1 MKEKIIEHRIYYYD
15 TDKMNVVYHGN
26 YLKWLEI
33 ARTEFFRDTL
43 PYSEL
48 EETGIMLPVK
58 TLNIEY
64 INSVKYDELIKIK
77 IKLLELS
84 KIKIKFLYEIYDEN
98 LENLKARAETTN
110 VFTDLNGSLKRIDDE
125 ILMKL
130 KGERSWVDILI
141 Q

>member
-64 INSVKYDELIKIK
+64 INSGKYDELIKIT

-130 KGERSWVDILI
+130 KGERS
-141 Q
+141 

>member
-98 LENLKARAETTN
+98 LENLKAKAETTN
-110 VFTDLNGSLKRIDDE
+110 VFTDLNGSLKRIDDA

-130 KGERSWVDILI
+130 KGERS
-141 Q
+141 

>member
-84 KIKIKFLYEIYDEN
+84 KIKIRFSYEIYDEN
-98 LENLKARAETTN
+98 LKNLKAKAETVN

-130 KGERSWVDILI
+130 KGERS
-141 Q
+141 

>member
-130 KGERSWVDILI
+130 KGERS
-141 Q
+141 

>member
-1 MKEKIIEHRIYYYD
+1 MREKIIEHRIYYYD

-98 LENLKARAETTN
+98 LENLKAKAETTN
-110 VFTDLNGSLKRIDDE
+110 VFTDLNGSLKRIDDA

-130 KGERSWVDILI
+130 KGERS
-141 Q
+141 

>member
-1 MKEKIIEHRIYYYD
+1 MREKIVEHRIYYYD

-33 ARTEFFRDTL
+33 GRTEFFRDIL

-48 EETGIMLPVK
+48 EEIGIMLPVK

-64 INSVKYDELIKIK
+64 VNSVKYDELIKIK

-84 KIKIKFLYEIYDEN
+84 KIKIRFSYEIYDES
-98 LENLKARAETTN
+98 LKILKAKAETVN
-110 VFTDLNGSLKRIDDE
+110 VFTDSNGNLKRIDDE
-125 ILMKL
+125 LLIKL
-130 KGERSWVDILI
+130 KGE
-141 Q
+141 

>member
-26 YLKWLEI
+26 YLKWLDI

-130 KGERSWVDILI
+130 KGERS
-141 Q
+141 

>member
-1 MKEKIIEHRIYYYD
+1 MREKIIEHRIYYYD

-98 LENLKARAETTN
+98 LENLKAKAETTN

-130 KGERSWVDILI
+130 KGERS
-141 Q
+141 

>member
-98 LENLKARAETTN
+98 LEKLKARAETTN

-130 KGERSWVDILI
+130 KGERS
-141 Q
+141 

>member
-1 MKEKIIEHRIYYYD
+1 MREKIIEHRIYYYD

-98 LENLKARAETTN
+98 LENLKAKAETTN
-110 VFTDLNGSLKRIDDE
+110 VFTDLIGSLKRIVDA

-130 KGERSWVDILI
+130 KGERS
-141 Q
+141 

>member
-1 MKEKIIEHRIYYYD
+1 MREKIVEHRIYYYD
-15 TDKMNVVYHGN
+15 TDKMNVVYHAN

-33 ARTEFFRDTL
+33 GRTEFFRDTL

-48 EETGIMLPVK
+48 EELGIMLPVK

-84 KIKIKFLYEIYDEN
+84 KIKIRFSYEIYDEN
-98 LENLKARAETTN
+98 LKNLKAKAETVN
-110 VFTDLNGSLKRIDDE
+110 VFTDSNGNLKRIDDE
-125 ILMKL
+125 LLIKF
-130 KGERSWVDILI
+130 KGE
-141 Q
+141 

>member
-110 VFTDLNGSLKRIDDE
+110 VFTDLNGSLKRIDDA

-130 KGERSWVDILI
+130 KGERS
-141 Q
+141 

>member
-1 MKEKIIEHRIYYYD
+1 MREKIVEHRIYYYD
-15 TDKMNVVYHGN
+15 TDKMNVVYHAN

-33 ARTEFFRDTL
+33 GRTEFFRDTL

-48 EETGIMLPVK
+48 EELGITLPVK

-84 KIKIKFLYEIYDEN
+84 KIKIRFLYEIYDEN
-98 LENLKARAETTN
+98 LKILKAKAETVN
-110 VFTDLNGSLKRIDDE
+110 VFTDSNGNLKRIDDE
-125 ILMKL
+125 LLIKL
-130 KGERSWVDILI
+130 KGE
-141 Q
+141 

>member
-1 MKEKIIEHRIYYYD
+1 MRQKIVEHRIYYYD
-15 TDKMNVVYHGN
+15 TDKMNVVYHAN

-33 ARTEFFRDTL
+33 GRTEFFRDTL

-48 EETGIMLPVK
+48 EELGITLPVK

-84 KIKIKFLYEIYDEN
+84 KIKIRFSYEIYDEN
-98 LENLKARAETTN
+98 LKILKAKAETVN
-110 VFTDLNGSLKRIDDE
+110 VFTDSNGNLKRIDDE
-125 ILMKL
+125 LLIKL
-130 KGERSWVDILI
+130 KGE
-141 Q
+141 